1 VSVEE
6 AARHAAPIDTAPLS
20 KPGRRLSLE
29 VALEIALIGLCGALF
44 VYMLAESF
52 RVHPDV
58 GRLPRIASGFGLVML
73 VLYLGHRVW
82 TWGRQLERG
91 QIMDLGFDEAGLAR
105 STIVTRTLRVVLSTA
120 ALFAGA
126 LVFGFHI
133 TVPLYV
139 FGYLYFWGRLPWYW
153 ALVAAVGF
161 EAYIVFAYDI
171 AIRAHWPEPIV
182 KLLPA
187 TS

>member
-6 AARHAAPIDTAPLS
+6 AAPRSAIETTHVTPG
-20 KPGRRLSLE
+20 GRRLSLE
-29 VALEIALIGLCGALF
+29 VALEIVLIGLCGAVF
-44 VYMLAESF
+44 GYMLAESF

-58 GRLPRIASGFGLVML
+58 ARLPRIASGFGIAIL
-73 VLYLGHRVW
+73 VLYLGNRIW
-82 TWGRQLERG
+82 TWGRRFDRG
-91 QIMDLGFDEAGLAR
+91 QIMDIGFDEVGLEQR
-105 STIVTRTLRVVLSTA
+105 TIVTRTLRVVLSTA
-120 ALFAGA
+120 ALFVGA

-139 FGYLYFWGRLPWYW
+139 FGYLYFWGKVPWYW

-161 EAYIVFAYDI
+161 EAYIVFAYDM

-182 KLLPA
+182 KLLP
-187 TS
+187 S